1 MGSASSFN
9 GDLSSWDVSKVTD
22 MSWMFSGA
30 SSFNGDLSSWDVSQV
45 TKMDNMFMSASNF
58 NGDLRSWDVSKVTD
72 MGKMFCESGFQRKM
86 QWDCTGLVDD
96 YYTAHNSWSGS
107 SGPSDDYY
115 KAHNSWSGSSGG
127 SDDYQQGR
135 SNSCACVCKSDPC
148 NHDPFD
154 LCSEGSCCGVGTHFV
169 NGACVA
175 TYDGM
180 LEACKTARGKQWAW
194 TCEPSCSKK

>member
-107 SGPSDDYY
+107 SGGSSDDYY
-115 KAHNSWSGSSGG
+115 KAHNSWSGSSGP
-127 SDDYQQGR
+127 SDDWTYSRFPQRHACYNTRRFYNMGSSLKR
-135 SNSCACVCKSDPC
+135 SWKSLRCKW
-148 NHDPFD
+148 
-154 LCSEGSCCGVGTHFV
+154 LRR
-169 NGACVA
+169 
-175 TYDGM
+175 
-180 LEACKTARGKQWAW
+180 L
-194 TCEPSCSKK
+194 SKSLRYRLWRKSSRCPRSWLRK

>member
-1 MGSASSFN
+1 MGGSS
-9 GDLSSWDVSKVTD
+9 GPS
-22 MSWMFSGA
+22 
-30 SSFNGDLSSWDVSQV
+30 
-45 TKMDNMFMSASNF
+45 
-58 NGDLRSWDVSKVTD
+58 
-72 MGKMFCESGFQRKM
+72 
-86 QWDCTGLVDD
+86 DD
-96 YYTAHNSWSGS
+96 YYKAHNSWSGSSGGPSDDYYKAHNSWSGSSGPFDDYYKAHNSWSGS

-115 KAHNSWSGSSGG
+115 KAHNSWSGSGSSDDYYKAHNSWSGSSGG
-127 SDDYQQGR
+127 SSEYQQGR

-180 LEACKTARGKQWAW
+180 LEACKIARGKQWAW